1 MKTSDCLPHQVTIN
15 RPDARTRWGITLI
28 SKDARNE
35 GQALGPPMALET
47 ALLPV
52 YRSLDKVALQGSTPA
67 EKAAKVAKDYTG
79 NEAKLYQM
87 LKEK

>member
-1 MKTSDCLPHQVTIN
+1 MMISDCLPHQVTIN
-15 RPDARTRWGITLI
+15 RPDASTRWGITLI
-28 SKDARNE
+28 PKEERKE

-47 ALLPV
+47 ALLPI
-52 YRSLDKVALQGSTPA
+52 YKSLDKVALQGSTPV

-79 NEAKLYQM
+79 NEAKLWQM